1 MTARSSRTPT
11 ARVSFGPMQVDWENR
26 IDFEKM
32 RRERLQRAR
41 SAMAAANLDYII
53 LLRQENARYTTSVKR
68 LYWPTIRLGGG
79 PIVVVPRSEKESPVI
94 WITDVDFAVTA
105 LTWIPRDRF
114 RHAFEM
120 DAYHDVEAF
129 CRDLVE
135 VFGAGI
141 QRARVGVDIWSPAM
155 YEVMPKKL
163 DGVEW
168 ADGEETMIEARK
180 IKTEEEIACMKMGYV
195 ISEAGM
201 QAALEILKPGVREC
215 ELVGACFQR
224 FWEFGSETTQCS
236 EVVNSGPGSFPY
248 RRFHTDRIVQ
258 AGDMVNMDFGACF
271 NGYFG
276 DFCRAFVCG
285 GRPTREQA
293 DLLRRAYD
301 VQMEAL
307 DALRPGTSPAAIC
320 RELGRRSIGHGI
332 GIAAFEVPH
341 LRATDEFIIQ
351 PGMTFSVTTPMDLGN
366 PTVGGVHLED
376 EVVITADSCD
386 VYSTFPYTGIDD

>member
-1 MTARSSRTPT
+1 MATKSPRTST
-11 ARVSFGPMQVDWENR
+11 TRISFGPMQVDWENR
-26 IDFEKM
+26 VDIEKM

-41 SAMAAANLDYII
+41 HAMAAADIDYLI
-53 LLRQENARYTTSVKR
+53 LVRAENARYTTSIKR

-79 PIVVVPRSEKESPVI
+79 PVVVVPRNEKESPAI
-94 WITDVDFAVTA
+94 WITDVDFATRAVT
-105 LTWIPRDRF
+105 WVPRDRF
-114 RHAFEM
+114 RHAHEM
-120 DAYHDVEAF
+120 DAHHDVEGF

-135 VFGAGI
+135 LFGTDM
-141 QRARVGVDIWSPAM
+141 QKARVGVDIWSPAM
-155 YEVMPKKL
+155 YEVMPGKL
-163 DGVEW
+163 RGIEW
-168 ADGEETMIEARK
+168 ADGQKTMIQARMV
-180 IKTEEEIACMKMGYV
+180 KTEEEIACMKMGYV

-285 GRPTREQA
+285 RPTREQL
-293 DLLRRAYD
+293 DILRRAYD
-301 VQMEAL
+301 LQMEAL
-307 DALRPGTSPAAIC
+307 GALRPGTSPAAIC
-320 RELGRRSIGHGI
+320 RELGRKSVGHGI

-341 LRATDEFIIQ
+341 LRSTDEFIIQ
-351 PGMTFSVTTPMDLGN
+351 PGMTFSVTTPMDIGS
-366 PTVGGVHLED
+366 PTAGGVHLED
-376 EVVITADSCD
+376 EVVITADGCD